1 VSRRHAVLTRI
12 GNTVWVK
19 DLGSSNGTFVNGERV
34 VGARRLF
41 HGDEVAFDLFR
52 YQLIGDDPEL
62 TPIRPPG
69 EAPSA
74 EFEVAVAPDATPP
87 ARPAP
92 NVERGAPV
100 RAAPP
105 VTRATA
111 PVLVEHRG
119 DEPIRTH
126 ALKLGRQIL
135 GRAANADIRLNAPDV
150 EERHAEIDLRA
161 DGASLI
167 HLAPGATTARNG
179 RIVSMAKLEDGDV
192 VAIGSVELTFQ
203 TMRGA
208 RGPHAFIVAGIVA
221 ATTLAVGVAAWLA
234 FS

>member
-1 VSRRHAVLTRI
+1 MPEECSAAQRRAH
-12 GNTVWVK
+12 
-19 DLGSSNGTFVNGERV
+19 SNVR
-34 VGARRLF
+34 
-41 HGDEVAFDLFR
+41 
-52 YQLIGDDPEL
+52 
-62 TPIRPPG
+62 
-69 EAPSA
+69 PSA
-74 EFEVAVAPDATPP
+74 RTCASVGENGGVTSATDTPLPAVTRLIATDLDGTLLRDDKTLSARTVAALAAAEEAGIEVFFVTGRP
-87 ARPAP
+87 ARWMDVVSNHVQGHGLAICA
-92 NVERGAPV
+92 NGAV
-100 RAAPP
+100 
-105 VTRATA
+105 VT
-111 PVLVEHRG
+111 
-119 DEPIRTH
+119 
-126 ALKLGRQIL
+126 
-135 GRAANADIRLNAPDV
+135 
-150 EERHAEIDLRA
+150 DLRA